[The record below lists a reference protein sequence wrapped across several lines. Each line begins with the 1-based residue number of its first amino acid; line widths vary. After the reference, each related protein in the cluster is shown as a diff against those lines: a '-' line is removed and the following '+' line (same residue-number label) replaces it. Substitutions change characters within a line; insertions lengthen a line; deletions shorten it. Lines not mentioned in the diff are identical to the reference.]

1 MSTKPKKR
9 SLTLKGHRT
18 SVSLEDKF
26 WEEFCKIAERQNI
39 SVNELASQL
48 DVTRELNSISL
59 ASLMRDL
66 VLNDLLQ
73 RVENLTSP
81 NQAPRL
87 GNVSNSQNEID
98 EKPPVNINKPTV
110 QSNKPIILSIFL
122 KYFLRNLSGPSI
134 LLIKIA
140 NNKNGMPK
148 PIA

>member
-26 WEEFCKIAERQNI
+26 WEEFSKIAERQNI

-73 RVENLTSP
+73 RLE
-81 NQAPRL
+81 
-87 GNVSNSQNEID
+87 
-98 EKPPVNINKPTV
+98 
-110 QSNKPIILSIFL
+110 
-122 KYFLRNLSGPSI
+122 
-134 LLIKIA
+134 
-140 NNKNGMPK
+140 NNKL
-148 PIA
+148 